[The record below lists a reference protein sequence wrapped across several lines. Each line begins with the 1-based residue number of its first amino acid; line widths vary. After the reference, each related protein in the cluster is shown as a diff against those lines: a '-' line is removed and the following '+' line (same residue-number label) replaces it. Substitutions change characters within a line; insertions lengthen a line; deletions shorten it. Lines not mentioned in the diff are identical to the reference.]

1 MPGTGGSLSVLLR
14 GDLFSKTGRLAV
26 FSSASGAAWLLAYEP
41 FTYLLSSS
49 CYFESSSSDDFSSTV
64 AIGYY
69 CNYFASSLCCL
80 YRSSISS
87 SCLRVPVRSGCAP
100 SWIFVVIMRVVVC
113 P

>member
-1 MPGTGGSLSVLLR
+1 MPGTGGSLSVFLR
-14 GDLFSKTGRLAV
+14 GDFCSKTGSMVAG

-69 CNYFASSLCCL
+69 YNYFASSLCCL

-100 SWIFVVIMRVVVC
+100 SWIFVVIIRVVC